1 MIDMLH
7 CFQFFIE
14 ETINQANEKN
24 IVGESIIKSLFLF
37 LVNTVFI
44 TLQNILY
51 HIFQTRPT
59 LLHV

>member
-24 IVGESIIKSLFLF
+24 IVGESIIKKSVL
-37 LVNTVFI
+37 
-44 TLQNILY
+44 
-51 HIFQTRPT
+51 IFS
-59 LLHV
+59 